1 MPFPRPVAGRGFLLR
16 LGAGWFGIYF
26 GAMTGLALGLILLS
40 AAVHAGWN
48 LLLKRSENKEVFVWW
63 MLFGGAVM
71 LAPLGGWLLYRY
83 PPPPPGWWLALA
95 SAVLHVAYFT
105 LLGRGYSRGDLSLVY
120 PIARGIGPMLVPV
133 LAVLTLGERMAL
145 PAIAGVGCIVLG
157 IGLVSWWGR
166 LGELLRQPG
175 TLLRDGGIRY
185 AVLTGLTITIYTLV
199 DKRGVGYVQPFLFVY
214 LLTLGAAIG
223 LFPYILRNHSW
234 GEVRREWQAG
244 VWPILA
250 AAGLMFL
257 AYGLVLTA
265 FALSQVSY
273 AAPAREV
280 GIVIGVL
287 LGVFLLKERFGTGR
301 LLGSGFIVLGLGLI
315 ALSP

>member
-1 MPFPRPVAGRGFLLR
+1 
-16 LGAGWFGIYF
+16 
-26 GAMTGLALGLILLS
+26 MTGLALGLILLS
-40 AAVHAGWN
+40 AAAHAGWN
-48 LLLKRSENKEVFVWW
+48 LLLKRSENKEAFVWW
-63 MLFGGAVM
+63 ILFGGAVM

-145 PAIAGVGCIVLG
+145 PAIAGVGCIILG

-223 LFPYILRNHSW
+223 LFPYILRQH
-234 GEVRREWQAG
+234 GLAGVRREWQAG
-244 VWPILA
+244 VWPHSGGGRADVSGLWAGVDGFCPVASELRRAGPGSGHCDWCIIRGFPAEGIFRSGA
-250 AAGLMFL
+250 AAGFGVYCAGVDADCSVAL
-257 AYGLVLTA
+257 AGDV
-265 FALSQVSY
+265 
-273 AAPAREV
+273 
-280 GIVIGVL
+280 
-287 LGVFLLKERFGTGR
+287 
-301 LLGSGFIVLGLGLI
+301 
-315 ALSP
+315 